1 MMRLLLSIPMALL
14 GSLLGSALRAG
25 LKVAEERLDAGP
37 DAPSGEVKL
46 NINGS
51 AVAAIGGAL
60 MGLLFGARTA
70 FWTGVALGAA
80 GTDRFD
86 ARLLGMAGVDVD
98 AMISR
103 ARSMAEQ
110 AGRGASTAANDADTG
125 GPEPSAR
132 SVPPSGVDTAEIPI
146 ESPSTEPA

>member
-1 MMRLLLSIPMALL
+1 MMRLLLSIPLGLL

-25 LKVAEERLDAGP
+25 LKVAEERLDA
-37 DAPSGEVKL
+37 APGAPAGEMNL

-51 AVAAIGGAL
+51 VLGAFGGGL

-86 ARLLGMAGVDVD
+86 ARLLGMVGVDLD
-98 AMISR
+98 AMVSR

-110 AGRGASTAANDADTG
+110 AGGGASSAADEAVAPEPVADT
-125 GPEPSAR
+125 A
-132 SVPPSGVDTAEIPI
+132 TEIPI
-146 ESPSTEPA
+146 ESPTSEPA

>member
-1 MMRLLLSIPMALL
+1 MMRLLLSMPMALL

-37 DAPSGEVKL
+37 DAPAGDMNL

-51 AVAAIGGAL
+51 VLAAFGGGL

-86 ARLLGMAGVDVD
+86 ARLLRMAGVDVD
-98 AMISR
+98 AMVAR

-110 AGRGASTAANDADTG
+110 AGRGATHAAGEAGTA
-125 GPEPSAR
+125 EPSAGGE
-132 SVPPSGVDTAEIPI
+132 PAHAAETAEIPI